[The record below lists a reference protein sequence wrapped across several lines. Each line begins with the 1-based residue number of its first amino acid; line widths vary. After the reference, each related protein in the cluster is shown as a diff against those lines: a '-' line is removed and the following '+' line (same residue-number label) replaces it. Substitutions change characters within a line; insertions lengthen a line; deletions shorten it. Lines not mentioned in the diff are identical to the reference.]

1 MIKFKEKQ
9 IRLLLI
15 ISIVLNVLFFGYG
28 VKKIL
33 WKYQQYK
40 SKQAFEL
47 NKSQKL
53 NNTQPDSV
61 TYFNGRNEV
70 FTKLPNDS
78 DEVIMLGN
86 SLTHNF
92 EWHEIFKN
100 VNIKNRGI
108 NNDITKG
115 VLQRLNEITDSK
127 PKKVFIE
134 IGINDLLHG
143 FPIDSVFINY
153 TKIIQTIN
161 LKSPK
166 TKIYIQNVLP
176 TKFLIYD
183 TNKPVIDSVY
193 VLNKKLK
200 DYCGINNLKYIDLFS
215 KFLSDRKL
223 NQIYDCGDNLHLSG
237 AGYMEWCKL
246 IKDYVNE

>member
-15 ISIVLNVLFFGYG
+15 FSIVINVLFLGYG

-33 WKYQQYK
+33 WKYSQYK
-40 SKQAFEL
+40 SKQVIE
-47 NKSQKL
+47 L

-61 TYFNGRNEV
+61 TYFIGRNEV

-92 EWHEIFKN
+92 EWHEVFKN

-108 NNDITKG
+108 NSDITRG
-115 VLQRLNEITDSK
+115 ILQRLNEIVESK
-127 PKKVFIE
+127 PKKLFIE

-143 FPIDSVFINY
+143 FPIDSVFLNY
-153 TKIIQTIN
+153 TKIIKAIN

-166 TKIYIQNVLP
+166 TQIYIQNVLP
-176 TKFLIYD
+176 TKRLIYN
-183 TNKPVIDSVY
+183 TNKPVIDSVN

-200 DYCGINNLKYIDLFS
+200 NYSEINNLKYIDLFS
-215 KFLSDRKL
+215 KFVKDEKL
-223 NQIYDCGDNLHLSG
+223 NPIYDCGDNLHLSG
-237 AGYMEWCKL
+237 AGYLEWCKL
-246 IKDYVNE
+246 IKEYVNE

>member
-1 MIKFKEKQ
+1 MRRLNDKT
-9 IRLLLI
+9 IRFLLI
-15 ISIVLNVLFFGYG
+15 VSIVLNVLFFGYA

-33 WKYQQYK
+33 WKYGQYK
-40 SKQAFEL
+40 SQQALEL
-47 NKSQKL
+47 KKT
-53 NNTQPDSV
+53 NNVQPDSV
-61 TYFNGRNEV
+61 TYFIGRNEV

-92 EWHEIFKN
+92 EWHEMFKN

-108 NNDITKG
+108 NSDITKG
-115 VLQRLNEITDSK
+115 ILQRLNEILESK

-143 FPIDSVFINY
+143 FPIDSVFLNY

-161 LKSPK
+161 HTSPK
-166 TKIYIQNVLP
+166 TQIYIQNVLP
-176 TKFLIYD
+176 TKWLIND

-200 DYCGINNLKYIDLFS
+200 DYCIDNKLKYIDLFS
-215 KFLSDRKL
+215 KFLIDGKL
-223 NQIYDCGDNLHLSG
+223 NPKYDCGDNLHLSG
-237 AGYMEWCKL
+237 SGYMEWCRL
-246 IKDYVNE
+246 IKDYINE